1 MADSKIHDTII
12 IGGRPAGLTA
22 GLYAAR
28 ARLNAVL
35 IERMGF
41 CGQLLPYK
49 KKENPPGFP
58 EGIGAFG
65 PCRTDKRTGP
75 GRERLRATPTQE
87 KAFQP
92 ESKGFIYSL

>member
-41 CGQLLPYK
+41 CGQLLSYK
-49 KKENPPGFP
+49 KK
-58 EGIGAFG
+58 
-65 PCRTDKRTGP
+65 RT
-75 GRERLRATPTQE
+75 LRVSP
-87 KAFQP
+87 
-92 ESKGFIYSL
+92 KG

>member
-28 ARLNAVL
+28 TRLNAVL
-35 IERMGF
+35 IERMCS

-49 KKENPPGFP
+49 KKSPVGFP

-75 GRERLRATPTQE
+75 SRERLRAAPTQE